1 MVRAEALSAFQVD
14 PPPGGGP
21 EPILLIVDRHDPL
34 GPPMFGEEGVEAI
47 EGADL
52 KQR

>member
-1 MVRAEALSAFQVD
+1 LTPHREAAQS
-14 PPPGGGP
+14 
-21 EPILLIVDRHDPL
+21 LIVDRHDPL
-34 GPPMFGEEGVEAI
+34 GPRVFGEEEGVEAI